1 MDDIPKSHLQNM
13 LELYMTSITITL
25 SIQLSLMLYR
35 KLKGNNDSIKD
46 VDKKRTQV
54 QNHQMSRARTSTTSS
69 SQASKSVHKGP
80 FARFIAGLTSRGDG
94 TEYQEMHFDEMEE
107 KEQDERN
114 KPETAEAGCQVCQEI
129 IQKRERRNRAH
140 GGASSGDD
148 GSEANESF
156 TQDIFANED
165 TSSAAATAVELSEV
179 KHTCAVC
186 LDEDISLGSGNT
198 TMTECGHV
206 FHLTCLLKSLCQKNL
221 CPMCRAPLE
230 DVREKQMPANI
241 LTPVSAEQM
250 IVEEISYFPVASHVH
265 SMTLSATPRDR
276 VHRAKE
282 MLRIFSFTLLRT
294 VAEYIHETNIPDGW
308 YDDEQSEDNE
318 DDQSEDDQSEDNEEN
333 EENEENDNEE
343 NEDDDNEENDNEENE
358 ENDNEENE
366 ENELPH
372 RQGQIE
378 VSRPH
383 TRSAALVVLRRQGGG
398 AREVH
403 DLRELIDRR

>member
-35 KLKGNNDSIKD
+35 KLKGKNDSIKD
-46 VDKKRTQV
+46 IDKKRTQV
-54 QNHQMSRARTSTTSS
+54 QNHQMPKSSTSASASTSTGSS
-69 SQASKSVHKGP
+69 SQASKNGHKSQNQNP
-80 FARFIAGLTSRGDG
+80 LMRLITRFTG
-94 TEYQEMHFDEMEE
+94 TGNGTQYQELQFNEAEFE
-107 KEQDERN
+107 CRQQVSVE

-140 GGASSGDD
+140 GGGAGGSASD
-148 GSEANESF
+148 GSDDVEANECF
-156 TQDIFANED
+156 TQDIFASED
-165 TSSAAATAVELSEV
+165 ESAVAAAATAVEPSEV

-250 IVEEISYFPVASHVH
+250 VAEEISYFSNAAHVQSITSSRH
-265 SMTLSATPRDR
+265 PKRCFKEALR
-276 VHRAKE
+276 V
-282 MLRIFSFTLLRT
+282 FGFTLLRT
-294 VAEYIHETNIPDGW
+294 VAEYVHDENMPVGW
-308 YDDEQSEDNE
+308 YDDGESETESSEGDNDNE
-318 DDQSEDDQSEDNEEN
+318 DADNQDDNQSDQSDQSDQSEEEQY
-333 EENEENDNEE
+333 
-343 NEDDDNEENDNEENE
+343 DDDNDN
-358 ENDNEENE
+358 
-366 ENELPH
+366 
-372 RQGQIE
+372 
-378 VSRPH
+378 
-383 TRSAALVVLRRQGGG
+383 RSDDEFNYAVRRV
-398 AREVH
+398 ARIR
-403 DLRELIDRR
+403 DLRDSIGN

>member
-25 SIQLSLMLYR
+25 SFQLSLILYR
-35 KLKGNNDSIKD
+35 KLKGIKDSNKD

-54 QNHQMSRARTSTTSS
+54 QNHQMVKASTSTSTSTGSS
-69 SQASKSVHKGP
+69 SQTSKNGHKGP
-80 FARFIAGLTSRGDG
+80 NTNPLMRLITRFTGTGNG
-94 TEYQEMHFDEMEE
+94 TEYQELQFNEAEFE
-107 KEQDERN
+107 CRQGGEQVSSK

-140 GGASSGDD
+140 GGASGGSGSSDGGGDD
-148 GSEANESF
+148 GEANESF
-156 TQDIFANED
+156 TQDIFACED
-165 TSSAAATAVELSEV
+165 ASAATEPSEV

-250 IVEEISYFPVASHVH
+250 VAEEISYFSNAAHVQSITSSRH
-265 SMTLSATPRDR
+265 PKRCFKEALR
-276 VHRAKE
+276 V
-282 MLRIFSFTLLRT
+282 FGFTLLRT
-294 VAEYIHETNIPDGW
+294 VAEYVHDENIPVGW
-308 YDDEQSEDNE
+308 YDDGESETESSEGDNDNE
-318 DDQSEDDQSEDNEEN
+318 DQDNQDDNQSDQSDQSDQSEEEQY
-333 EENEENDNEE
+333 D
-343 NEDDDNEENDNEENE
+343 DDDNGN
-358 ENDNEENE
+358 
-366 ENELPH
+366 
-372 RQGQIE
+372 
-378 VSRPH
+378 
-383 TRSAALVVLRRQGGG
+383 RSDDEFNYAVRRV
-398 AREVH
+398 ARVR
-403 DLRELIDRR
+403 DLRDSIGN